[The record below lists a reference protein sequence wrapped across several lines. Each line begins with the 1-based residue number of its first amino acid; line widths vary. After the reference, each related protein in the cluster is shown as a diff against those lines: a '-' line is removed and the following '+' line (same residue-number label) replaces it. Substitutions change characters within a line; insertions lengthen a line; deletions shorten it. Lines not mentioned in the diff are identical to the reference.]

1 MSLEVLLAVSSDR
14 TMATCKCLL
23 MEGACPSTGSPL
35 SGGLTKHGL
44 QYIEIILIL
53 QFICD

>member
-1 MSLEVLLAVSSDR
+1 MSLEVLLAVSLNR

-23 MEGACPSTGSPL
+23 MEGACLSTGSPF

-44 QYIEIILIL
+44 QYTEILIL
-53 QFICD
+53 MFICD

>member
-1 MSLEVLLAVSSDR
+1 MSLEVLLAVSLNR

-44 QYIEIILIL
+44 QYIEILIL